1 MTASERKPRLLYL
14 AFYFPPSRASG
25 VYRARATA
33 NHFAHAG
40 WDVTVLAAPLGFLY
54 DVIGSTDDK
63 LLDTVDPRI
72 SVERPE
78 LDTFRW
84 EHELRNM
91 SWRRGMMPKL
101 SKRFFEWREA
111 KQFPEPYVSWGRS
124 SVAKAVKLHR
134 AEKFD
139 AVLATGNPF
148 AAFAAAWAINKL
160 TKLPYVIDYRDS
172 WTLDLFKDEPAFP
185 PKHPTWKW
193 ERRVITNSASVVFV
207 NNALRDWHAERY
219 PQAADRMM
227 VVPNGWD
234 PDLLELPPTPE
245 EPVAPQR
252 PLNFSYLGT
261 ITTHQPMEEMAEAFR
276 IAREHPV
283 MADAE
288 LNLFGHLGFF
298 KQSHAGML
306 ERLGL
311 NAAGKVDPALD
322 AGLRVRGPVP
332 KTEVSSVYADSDALV
347 FLAAGGR
354 YVTSGKIFEYMAT
367 GRPIVSVHAPDI
379 AAREVLE
386 GYPLWFHADSL
397 DPEKLARSFVEAGMA
412 ARQAD
417 PEIREAA
424 RRHAD
429 SFKRDA
435 LMAPLETRLRS
446 LVRSSTVQELSS

>member
-33 NHFAHAG
+33 NHFARAG

-63 LLDTVDPRI
+63 LLETVDPQV

-84 EHELRNM
+84 EQELQNM
-91 SWRRGMMPKL
+91 SWMRGMMPNV

-111 KQFPEPYVSWGRS
+111 KQFPEPYVSWARS
-124 SVAKAVKLHR
+124 SVVKGLKLHR
-134 AEKFD
+134 RKKFD

-148 AAFAAAWAINKL
+148 GAFAAAWAIGKL
-160 TKLPYVIDYRDS
+160 ARIPYVIDYRDS

-193 ERRVITNSASVVFV
+193 ERRVIDSSAAVVFV

-219 PQAADRMM
+219 PEAADRMM

-245 EPVAPQR
+245 VPAEPQR

-276 IAREHPV
+276 IAREHP
-283 MADAE
+283 ALAGAE

-298 KQSHAGML
+298 QQSHL
-306 ERLGL
+306 SLLTRLGL
-311 NAAGKVDPALD
+311 NASGKVDPDLD
-322 AGLRVRGPVP
+322 AGLRLRGPVA

-397 DPEKLARSFVEAGMA
+397 DPEKLAQSFIEAGIA

-417 PEIREAA
+417 PETREAA
-424 RRHAD
+424 RRHATI
-429 SFKRDA
+429 FKRDA
-435 LMAPLETRLRS
+435 LLAPLEARLR
-446 LVRSSTVQELSS
+446 QELSS